1 MKVNESYRYS
11 VDEKSK
17 PLKATYSMILK
28 ISKDLNIM

>member
-1 MKVNESYRYS
+1 MKVNELYRYS

-17 PLKATYSMILK
+17 FLKVIYSMILK